1 MSRNM
6 HAANAAAVEADEVR
20 LIGFFEGEFATGPVR
35 LWTGYGDRVWD
46 DKTWL
51 GGGALLSVSAIEETN
66 GITASGVSVSL
77 SGIPLDMVA
86 LAINEARQGAAG
98 RIWFGFCNEQWDLV
112 APPELLF
119 AGLLDVPQ
127 ISDDGDSATISI
139 SYESQLIDLQRPR
152 EWRYTHESQQILV
165 PGDRGFEFVTSIQDI
180 NLKWAR
186 DR

>member
-6 HAANAAAVEADEVR
+6 QAANAAAVEDDEVR
-20 LIGFFEGEFATGPVR
+20 LIGFFEGEFASGPVR
-35 LWTGYGDRVWD
+35 LWTGYGERIWNGQ
-46 DKTWL
+46 TWH
-51 GGGALLSVSAIEETN
+51 GGGNLLSVSAIEETN
-66 GITASGVSVSL
+66 GVTANGVSVSL
-77 SGIPLDMVA
+77 SGIPLDMIT

-98 RIWFGFCNEQWDLV
+98 RIWIGFCDANWDLV
-112 APPELLF
+112 ATPELLF

-127 ISDDGDSATISI
+127 ISDSGDSALITI

-152 EWRYTHESQQILV
+152 EFRYTHESQQVLQ

-186 DR
+186 DP

>member
-6 HAANAAAVEADEVR
+6 QAANAAAVEADEVR
-20 LIGFFEGEFATGPVR
+20 LIGFFEGEFPSGAVR
-35 LWTGYGDRVWD
+35 LWTGYGQRIWD
-46 DKTWL
+46 GKTWH
-51 GGGALLSVSAIEETN
+51 GGGDLLAVSEIEETN
-66 GITASGVSVSL
+66 GVVASGVSVSL
-77 SGIPLDMVA
+77 SGISPDNIL

-98 RIWFGFCNEQWDLV
+98 RIWIGFCDADWELV
-112 APPELLF
+112 GTPELLF

-127 ISDDGDSATISI
+127 ISDSGDSAIITI

-186 DR
+186 D

>member
-6 HAANAAAVEADEVR
+6 QTANAAAVEDDEVR

-35 LWTGYGDRVWD
+35 LWTGYGERSWD
-46 DKTWL
+46 GKTWL
-51 GGGALLSVSAIEETN
+51 GAGALLAVGAIEETN
-66 GITASGVSVSL
+66 GVVANGLTVSL
-77 SGIPLDMVA
+77 SGIPLDMIA

-98 RIWFGFCNEQWDLV
+98 RIWVGFCDEQWALV
-112 APPELLF
+112 GAPELLF

-127 ISDDGDSATISI
+127 IEESGDTATISI

-152 EWRYTHESQQILV
+152 EWRYTHESQQQIS

-180 NLKWAR
+180 DLKWGR
-186 DR
+186 